1 MEEDKEGETEEEI
14 EESSDEKKEG
24 ETDEKKDEE
33 EPSNLQLAWEMLEL
47 AKVVYTKQL
56 AEAKEEDK
64 FAMFEKLCC
73 TMCALGEVSIESE
86 NYKQGVED
94 FQECLFKQSAMPKD
108 SRYLSV
114 YFFWLVF

>member
-1 MEEDKEGETEEEI
+1 
-14 EESSDEKKEG
+14 
-24 ETDEKKDEE
+24 
-33 EPSNLQLAWEMLEL
+33 MLEL

-64 FAMFEKLCC
+64 LAMLEKLCC

-86 NYKQGVED
+86 NYKQAVED

-108 SRYLSV
+108 SRYVSVSTFIDHVLSSFLLQV
-114 YFFWLVF
+114 CGRDALPAWGGPRLPRSVR